1 MKKNFLRPP
10 SGALEI
16 IADLLRTI
24 GVLSVIGAAIW
35 STATDAGI
43 LALALPA
50 LMVPRFIGARAAFDI
65 VYSVTVL
72 VAAWSNVIDLYRT
85 VDNWDLILHFSC
97 TAVLAAM
104 AYLVL
109 VRFAIVADP
118 QAPGSLARTPLVVVP
133 ALGLAASAVWE
144 MIEWV
149 GYAFITDEIFV
160 TYQDTIGDMAVGA
173 LGAVVA
179 GIVVA
184 RVRLE
189 RPDAR
194 AH

>member
-1 MKKNFLRPP
+1 MIENFLRRPQTV
-10 SGALEI
+10 SEV
-16 IADLLRTI
+16 IADTLRLVGLI
-24 GVLSVIGAAIW
+24 SVIAASIW

-50 LMVPRFIGARAAFDI
+50 LLVPRFVGVRSSFDI
-65 VYSVTVL
+65 VYQVIVL
-72 VAAWSNVIDLYRT
+72 AAAWSNVLDFYRT

-109 VRFAIVADP
+109 VRFSITPDPRTEGFARRTAIV
-118 QAPGSLARTPLVVVP
+118 LVTV
-133 ALGLAASAVWE
+133 LGLAASAVWE

-160 TYQDTIGDMAVGA
+160 TYPDTIGDMAVGG
-173 LGAVVA
+173 LGSLVA
-179 GIVVA
+179 GIVLA
-184 RVRLE
+184 FVRLD
-189 RPDAR
+189 RSDA
-194 AH
+194 